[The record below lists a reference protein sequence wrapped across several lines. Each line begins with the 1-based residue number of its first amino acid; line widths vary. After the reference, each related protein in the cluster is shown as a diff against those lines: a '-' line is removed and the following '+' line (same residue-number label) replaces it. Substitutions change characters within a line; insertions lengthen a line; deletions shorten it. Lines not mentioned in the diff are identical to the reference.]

1 MYFRQTS
8 FELTTSYRKENWY
21 GVKSLFF
28 FSSKYKGSLLWVL
41 SRSVIQDQWDYGSS
55 EEPMNPLWTQI
66 HRLLSVLSF
75 FYHASFYSWSAGT
88 MRARCESERG
98 ARDEKKNRSFRRKLH
113 LVAFLARVFRDLY
126 ERKKNRLPV
135 DWLHGLLQCTMI
147 QVILDHRSRCWSLQR
162 NAPLTAAEPI
172 GYVFWMLWAQT
183 ERRAPRL
190 RGCEPRGS
198 EWGVGRSGIGGGVE
212 WGGGLSYL
220 GGTTEINRARS
231 CEIITIV
238 PRICLF
244 NPAE

>member
-1 MYFRQTS
+1 MQVS
-8 FELTTSYRKENWY
+8 
-21 GVKSLFF
+21 
-28 FSSKYKGSLLWVL
+28 
-41 SRSVIQDQWDYGSS
+41 I
-55 EEPMNPLWTQI
+55 
-66 HRLLSVLSF
+66 
-75 FYHASFYSWSAGT
+75 
-88 MRARCESERG
+88 RG
-98 ARDEKKNRSFRRKLH
+98 AREPWERAAKASAERETKKKNWSFRRKLH

-172 GYVFWMLWAQT
+172 GHVFWMLWAQT

-212 WGGGLSYL
+212 WGVACHIWV
-220 GGTTEINRARS
+220 EQQK
-231 CEIITIV
+231 
-238 PRICLF
+238 
-244 NPAE
+244 

>member
-98 ARDEKKNRSFRRKLH
+98 ARDEKKKSIFPAQATPRC
-113 LVAFLARVFRDLY
+113 VFSAC
-126 ERKKNRLPV
+126 V
-135 DWLHGLLQCTMI
+135 
-147 QVILDHRSRCWSLQR
+147 SWSLRTQEKQIACGLATW
-162 NAPLTAAEPI
+162 APAMHHDPSNFGSPI
-172 GYVFWMLWAQT
+172 QMLIT
-183 ERRAPRL
+183 TKKRTL
-190 RGCEPRGS
+190 NSRGAY
-198 EWGVGRSGIGGGVE
+198 W
-212 WGGGLSYL
+212 
-220 GGTTEINRARS
+220 
-231 CEIITIV
+231 
-238 PRICLF
+238 PRIL
-244 NPAE
+244 NVVSSNWT